1 MADRSGYIGRAPGD
15 SSVTIAR
22 QHYNPTGVQTDFTFN
37 SGYTV
42 GLIDAYLNGVK
53 LIEGNDYTASDG
65 STVGLTTAAIALD
78 TLELVAYKAFNLG
91 FVNSSVADFTVG
103 TDLTVNGNATI
114 EGNTTFNGTVTGAT
128 VGVSSAGTSI
138 GNAKTLNFVGT
149 GNTFAVDGDSVNISI
164 AGGGGGGLGTALSEV
179 KTEPGSQI
187 FTTPRNTTIS
197 AGSSLFID
205 VSAGDGGIAF
215 TKLGRIH
222 VAVGATLHVG
232 SGSTLAMDV
241 LNLFI

>member
-1 MADRSGYIGRAPGD
+1 MADRSGYIGRAPSD

-103 TDLTVNGNATI
+103 TDLVVNGNA
-114 EGNTTFNGTVTGAT
+114 TFNGTVTGAT

-187 FTTPRNTTIS
+187 FTTPRNATIS
-197 AGSSLFID
+197 AGSSLYID
-205 VSAGDGGIAF
+205 VSAGDGGVAF

-222 VAVGATLHVG
+222 VAAGATLHVG

-241 LNLFI
+241 LNLFL

>member
-1 MADRSGYIGRAPGD
+1 MADRSGYIGRAPSD

-65 STVGLTTAAIALD
+65 STVGLTTAAISLD

-103 TDLTVNGNATI
+103 TDLVVNGNA
-114 EGNTTFNGTVTGAT
+114 TFNGTVTGAT

-138 GNAKTLNFVGT
+138 GNAKTLNFIGL
-149 GNTFAVDGDSVNISI
+149 GNTFAVEGDAVNISI

-179 KTEPGSQI
+179 KSEPGSQI
-187 FTTPRNTTIS
+187 FTTPRNTTIA
-197 AGSSLFID
+197 AGSSLYID
-205 VSAGDGGIAF
+205 VSAGDGGVAF

-222 VAVGATLHVG
+222 VAAGATLHVG

-241 LNLFI
+241 LNLFL

>member
-1 MADRSGYIGRAPGD
+1 MADRNGYIGRAPGD

-65 STVGLTTAAIALD
+65 STVGLTTAAISLD

-91 FVNSSVADFTVG
+91 FVNSSVADFNVG
-103 TDLTVNGNATI
+103 ANLTVAGNA
-114 EGNTTFNGTVTGAT
+114 TFNGTVTGAT

-138 GNAKTLNFVGT
+138 GNAKTLNFIGL
-149 GNTFAVDGDSVNISI
+149 GNTFAVEGDNVNISI

-179 KTEPGSQI
+179 KTDPGNQVY
-187 FTTPRNTTIS
+187 TTPRNVTIAAGTTFFAEAS
-197 AGSSLFID
+197 
-205 VSAGDGGIAF
+205 VGDGGVVF
-215 TKLGRIH
+215 SKLGRIH
-222 VAVGATLHVG
+222 VATGATVHVG
-232 SGSTLAMDV
+232 SGTTLALDV
-241 LNLFI
+241 LRIFE

>member
-1 MADRSGYIGRAPGD
+1 MADRSGYIGRAPSD

-65 STVGLTTAAIALD
+65 STVGLTTAAISLD

-103 TDLTVNGNATI
+103 TDLVVNGNA
-114 EGNTTFNGTVTGAT
+114 TFNGTVTGAT
-128 VGVSSAGTSI
+128 VGITSAGYNVGT
-138 GNAKTLNFVGT
+138 AKSLNFIGL
-149 GNTFAVDGDSVNISI
+149 GNTFAVEGDTVNISI

-179 KTEPGSQI
+179 KSEPGSQI
-187 FTTPRNTTIS
+187 FTTPRNTTIA
-197 AGSSLFID
+197 AGSSLYID
-205 VSAGDGGIAF
+205 VSAGDGGVAF

-222 VAVGATLHVG
+222 VAAGATLHVG

-241 LNLFI
+241 LNLFL

>member
-1 MADRSGYIGRAPGD
+1 MADRSGYIGRAPSD
-15 SSVTIAR
+15 SSITIAR

-65 STVGLTTAAIALD
+65 STVGLTTAAISLD

-103 TDLTVNGNATI
+103 TNLVVNGNATI
-114 EGNTTFNGTVTGAT
+114 TGNTTFNGTVTGAT
-128 VGVSSAGTSI
+128 VGVSSAGHII
-138 GNAKTLNFVGT
+138 GNAKTLNFIGL
-149 GNTFAVDGDSVNISI
+149 GNTFAVEGDNVNISI
-164 AGGGGGGLGTALSEV
+164 AGGGGGGLGTALSDV
-179 KTEPGSQI
+179 KTEPGAQI

-205 VSAGDGGIAF
+205 VSAGDGGVAF

-241 LNLFI
+241 LRIFE

>member
-1 MADRSGYIGRAPGD
+1 MADRNGYIGRAPGD

-103 TDLTVNGNATI
+103 TDLVVNGNA
-114 EGNTTFNGTVTGAT
+114 TFNGTVTGAT

-179 KTEPGSQI
+179 KSEPGSQI
-187 FTTPRNTTIS
+187 FTTPRNTTIG
-197 AGSSLFID
+197 AGTSLFID
-205 VSAGDGGIAF
+205 VSAGDGGVAF

-222 VAVGATLHVG
+222 VAVGATLHIG
-232 SGSTLAMDV
+232 AGSTLAMDV

>member
-1 MADRSGYIGRAPGD
+1 MADRNGYIGRAPGD

-65 STVGLTTAAIALD
+65 STVGLTTAAISLD

-91 FVNSSVADFTVG
+91 FVNSSVADFNVG
-103 TDLTVNGNATI
+103 ANLTVAGNA
-114 EGNTTFNGTVTGAT
+114 TFNGTVTGAT

-138 GNAKTLNFVGT
+138 GNAKTLNFIGL
-149 GNTFAVDGDSVNISI
+149 GNTFAVEGDNVNISI
-164 AGGGGGGLGTALSEV
+164 AGGGGGGLGTALSDV
-179 KTEPGSQI
+179 KTDPGNQ
-187 FTTPRNTTIS
+187 FYTTPRNITIATGTTFFAEAS
-197 AGSSLFID
+197 
-205 VSAGDGGIAF
+205 VGDGGVVF
-215 TKLGRIH
+215 SKLGKIH
-222 VAVGATLHVG
+222 VATGATVHIG
-232 SGSTLAMDV
+232 SGTTLALDV
-241 LNLFI
+241 LNIF

>member
-1 MADRSGYIGRAPGD
+1 MADRSGYIGRAPSD

-65 STVGLTTAAIALD
+65 STVGLTTAAISLD

-91 FVNSSVADFTVG
+91 FVDSSVADFNVG
-103 TDLTVNGNATI
+103 ANLTVAGNATI
-114 EGNTTFNGTVTGAT
+114 TGNTTFNGTVTGAT

-149 GNTFAVDGDSVNISI
+149 GNTFAVDGDTVNISI
-164 AGGGGGGLGTALSEV
+164 AGGGGGGLGTALSDV
-179 KTEPGSQI
+179 KTEPGAQI

-222 VAVGATLHVG
+222 VAAGATLHVG

>member
-1 MADRSGYIGRAPGD
+1 MADRSGYIGRAPSD

-65 STVGLTTAAIALD
+65 STVGLTTAAISLD

-91 FVNSSVADFTVG
+91 FVNSSVADFNVG
-103 TDLTVNGNATI
+103 TDLVVNGNA
-114 EGNTTFNGTVTGAT
+114 TFNGTVTGAT

-138 GNAKTLNFVGT
+138 GNAKSLNFIGL
-149 GNTFAVDGDSVNISI
+149 GNTFAVEGDTVNISI

-179 KTEPGSQI
+179 KTDPGNQ
-187 FTTPRNTTIS
+187 FYTTPRNVTIATGTTFF
-197 AGSSLFID
+197 AEA
-205 VSAGDGGIAF
+205 SAGDGGVVF
-215 TKLGRIH
+215 SKLGRIH
-222 VAVGATLHVG
+222 VATGATVHVG
-232 SGSTLAMDV
+232 SGTTLALDV
-241 LNLFI
+241 LRIFE

>member
-1 MADRSGYIGRAPGD
+1 MADRSGYIGRAPSD

-65 STVGLTTAAIALD
+65 STVGLTTAAISLD

-91 FVNSSVADFTVG
+91 FVNSSVADFNVG
-103 TDLTVNGNATI
+103 TDLVVNGNA
-114 EGNTTFNGTVTGAT
+114 TFNGTVTGAT

-138 GNAKTLNFVGT
+138 GNAKSLNFIGL
-149 GNTFAVDGDSVNISI
+149 GNTFAVEGDTVNISI

-179 KTEPGSQI
+179 KSEPGSQI

-197 AGSSLFID
+197 AGSSLYID
-205 VSAGDGGIAF
+205 VSAGDGGVAF

-222 VAVGATLHVG
+222 VAAGATLHVG

-241 LNLFI
+241 LNLFL

>member
-1 MADRSGYIGRAPGD
+1 MADRSGYIGRAPSD

-65 STVGLTTAAIALD
+65 STVGLTTAAISLD

-103 TDLTVNGNATI
+103 TDLVVNGNA
-114 EGNTTFNGTVTGAT
+114 TFNGTVTGAT

-138 GNAKTLNFVGT
+138 GNAKTLNFIGL
-149 GNTFAVDGDSVNISI
+149 GNTFAVEGDAVNISI
-164 AGGGGGGLGTALSEV
+164 AGGGGGGLGTALSDV
-179 KTEPGSQI
+179 KTDPGNQ
-187 FTTPRNTTIS
+187 FYTTPRNVTIATGTTFF
-197 AGSSLFID
+197 AEA
-205 VSAGDGGIAF
+205 SAGDGGVVF
-215 TKLGRIH
+215 SKLGRIH
-222 VAVGATLHVG
+222 VATGATVHVG
-232 SGSTLAMDV
+232 SGTTLALDV
-241 LNLFI
+241 LRIFE

>member
-1 MADRSGYIGRAPGD
+1 MADRSGYIGRAPSD

-65 STVGLTTAAIALD
+65 STVGLTTAAISLD

-91 FVNSSVADFTVG
+91 FVNSSVADFNVG
-103 TDLTVNGNATI
+103 TDLVVNGNA
-114 EGNTTFNGTVTGAT
+114 TFNGTVTGAT

-138 GNAKTLNFVGT
+138 GNAKTLNFIGL
-149 GNTFAVDGDSVNISI
+149 GNTFAVEGDNVNISI

-179 KTEPGSQI
+179 KSEPGAQI
-187 FTTPRNTTIS
+187 FTTPRNTTIA
-197 AGSSLFID
+197 AGSSLYID

-222 VAVGATLHVG
+222 VAAGATLHVG

-241 LNLFI
+241 LNLFL

>member
-1 MADRSGYIGRAPGD
+1 MADRSGYIGRAPSD

-65 STVGLTTAAIALD
+65 STVGLTTAAISLD

-91 FVNSSVADFTVG
+91 FVNSSVADFNVG
-103 TDLTVNGNATI
+103 TDLVVNGNA
-114 EGNTTFNGTVTGAT
+114 TFNGTVTGAT

-138 GNAKTLNFVGT
+138 GNAKTLNFIGL
-149 GNTFAVDGDSVNISI
+149 GNTFAVEGDNVNISI

-179 KTEPGSQI
+179 KSEPGSQI
-187 FTTPRNTTIS
+187 FTTPRNATIS

-222 VAVGATLHVG
+222 VAAGATLHVG

-241 LNLFI
+241 LNLFL

>member
-1 MADRSGYIGRAPGD
+1 MADRSGYIGRAPSD

-65 STVGLTTAAIALD
+65 STVGLTTAAISLD

-103 TDLTVNGNATI
+103 TDLVVNGNA
-114 EGNTTFNGTVTGAT
+114 TFNGTVTGAT
-128 VGVSSAGTSI
+128 VGITSAGYNVGT
-138 GNAKTLNFVGT
+138 AKSLNFIGL
-149 GNTFAVDGDSVNISI
+149 GNTFAVEGDTVNISL

-179 KTEPGSQI
+179 KTDPGNQ
-187 FTTPRNTTIS
+187 FYTTPRNVTIATGTTFFAEAS
-197 AGSSLFID
+197 
-205 VSAGDGGIAF
+205 VGDGGIVF
-215 TKLGRIH
+215 SKLGKIH
-222 VAVGATLHVG
+222 VATGATVHIG
-232 SGSTLAMDV
+232 SGTTLALDV
-241 LNLFI
+241 LRIFE

>member
-22 QHYNPTGVQTDFTFN
+22 QHYNPTGVQTNFTFN

-65 STVGLTTAAIALD
+65 STVGLTTAAISLD

-91 FVNSSVADFTVG
+91 FVNSSVAEFTVG

-114 EGNTTFNGTVTGAT
+114 TGNTTFNGTVTGAT

-205 VSAGDGGIAF
+205 VSAGDGGVAF

-232 SGSTLAMDV
+232 SGSTLAMDI
-241 LNLFI
+241 LNLFT

>member
-1 MADRSGYIGRAPGD
+1 MADRSGYIGRAPSD

-65 STVGLTTAAIALD
+65 STVGLTTAAISLD

-103 TDLTVNGNATI
+103 TDLVVNGNA
-114 EGNTTFNGTVTGAT
+114 TFNGTVTGAT

-138 GNAKTLNFVGT
+138 GNAKSLNFIGL
-149 GNTFAVDGDSVNISI
+149 GNTFAVEGDAVNISI

-179 KTEPGSQI
+179 KTDPGNQ
-187 FTTPRNTTIS
+187 FYTTPRNVTIVAGTTFF
-197 AGSSLFID
+197 AEA
-205 VSAGDGGIAF
+205 SAGDGGVISISVDILYF
-215 TKLGRIH
+215 
-222 VAVGATLHVG
+222 
-232 SGSTLAMDV
+232 
-241 LNLFI
+241 

>member
-15 SSVTIAR
+15 SSTTIAR
-22 QHYNPTGVQTDFTFN
+22 QNYTPTGIQTDFTFN

-103 TDLTVNGNATI
+103 TDLVVNGNA
-114 EGNTTFNGTVTGAT
+114 TFNGTVTGAT

-149 GNTFAVDGDSVNISI
+149 GNTFAVEGDTVNISI

-187 FTTPRNTTIS
+187 FTTPRNATIS
-197 AGSSLFID
+197 AGSSLYID
-205 VSAGDGGIAF
+205 VSAGDGGVAF

-222 VAVGATLHVG
+222 VAAGATLHVG

-241 LNLFI
+241 LNLFL

>member
-1 MADRSGYIGRAPGD
+1 MADRNGYIGRAPGD
-15 SSVTIAR
+15 SSITIAR
-22 QHYNPTGVQTDFTFN
+22 QNYTPTGIQTDFTFN

-103 TDLTVNGNATI
+103 TDLVVNGNA
-114 EGNTTFNGTVTGAT
+114 TFNGTVTGAT
-128 VGVSSAGTSI
+128 VGITSAGYNVGT
-138 GNAKTLNFVGT
+138 AKSLNFIGL
-149 GNTFAVDGDSVNISI
+149 GNTFAVEGDTVNISI

-179 KTEPGSQI
+179 KTDPGNQ
-187 FTTPRNTTIS
+187 FYTTPRNVTIATGTTFFAEAS
-197 AGSSLFID
+197 
-205 VSAGDGGIAF
+205 VGDGGVVF
-215 TKLGRIH
+215 SKLGRIH
-222 VAVGATLHVG
+222 VATGATLHVG
-232 SGSTLAMDV
+232 SGTTLAMDV
-241 LNLFI
+241 LNLFL

>member
-1 MADRSGYIGRAPGD
+1 MADRSGYIGRAPSD

-65 STVGLTTAAIALD
+65 STVGLTTAAISLD

-91 FVNSSVADFTVG
+91 FVNSSVADFNVG
-103 TDLTVNGNATI
+103 ANLTVAGNA
-114 EGNTTFNGTVTGAT
+114 TFNGTVTGAT

-138 GNAKTLNFVGT
+138 GNAKTLNFIGL
-149 GNTFAVDGDSVNISI
+149 GNTFAVEGDNVNISI

-179 KTEPGSQI
+179 KTDPGNQ
-187 FTTPRNTTIS
+187 FYTTPRNVTIAAGTTFF
-197 AGSSLFID
+197 AEA
-205 VSAGDGGIAF
+205 SAGDGGVAF

-241 LNLFI
+241 LNLFL

>member
-1 MADRSGYIGRAPGD
+1 MADRSGYIGRAPSD

-65 STVGLTTAAIALD
+65 STVGLTTAAISLD

-91 FVNSSVADFTVG
+91 FVNSSVADFNVG
-103 TDLTVNGNATI
+103 TDLVVNGNA
-114 EGNTTFNGTVTGAT
+114 TFNGTVTGAT

-138 GNAKTLNFVGT
+138 GNAKSLNFIGL
-149 GNTFAVDGDSVNISI
+149 GNTFAVEGDAVNISI
-164 AGGGGGGLGTALSEV
+164 AGGGGGGLGTALSDV
-179 KTEPGSQI
+179 KTDPGNQ
-187 FTTPRNTTIS
+187 FYTTPRNVTIATGTTFF
-197 AGSSLFID
+197 AEA
-205 VSAGDGGIAF
+205 SAGDGGVVF
-215 TKLGRIH
+215 SKLGRIH
-222 VAVGATLHVG
+222 VATGATVHVG
-232 SGSTLAMDV
+232 SGTTLALDV
-241 LNLFI
+241 LRIFE

>member
-1 MADRSGYIGRAPGD
+1 MADRSGYIGRAPSD

-65 STVGLTTAAIALD
+65 STVGLTTAAISLD

-91 FVNSSVADFTVG
+91 FVDSSVADFNVG
-103 TDLTVNGNATI
+103 ANLTVAGNA
-114 EGNTTFNGTVTGAT
+114 TFNGTVTGAT

-138 GNAKTLNFVGT
+138 GNAKTLIFVGT
-149 GNTFAVDGDSVNISI
+149 GNTFAVEGDAVNISI
-164 AGGGGGGLGTALSEV
+164 AGGGGGGLGTALSQV
-179 KTEPGSQI
+179 KTEPASQI
-187 FTTPRNTTIS
+187 FTTPRNATIS

-205 VSAGDGGIAF
+205 VSAGDGGVAF

>member
-1 MADRSGYIGRAPGD
+1 MADRNGYIGRAPGD

-65 STVGLTTAAIALD
+65 STVGLTTAAISLD

-114 EGNTTFNGTVTGAT
+114 TGNTTFNGTVTGAT

-179 KTEPGSQI
+179 KTEPGAQV
-187 FTTPRNTTIS
+187 FTTPRNTTIG
-197 AGSSLFID
+197 AGRSLFID
-205 VSAGDGGIAF
+205 VSAGDGGVAF

>member
-1 MADRSGYIGRAPGD
+1 MADRSGYIGRAPSD

-65 STVGLTTAAIALD
+65 STVGLTTAAISLD

-91 FVNSSVADFTVG
+91 FVDSSVADFNVG
-103 TDLTVNGNATI
+103 ANLTVAGNA
-114 EGNTTFNGTVTGAT
+114 TFNGTVTGAT

-138 GNAKTLNFVGT
+138 GNAKSLNFIGL
-149 GNTFAVDGDSVNISI
+149 GNTFAVEGDAVNISI
-164 AGGGGGGLGTALSEV
+164 AGGGGGGLGTALSQV
-179 KTEPGSQI
+179 KTEPASQI
-187 FTTPRNTTIS
+187 FTTPRNATIS
-197 AGSSLFID
+197 AGSSLYID
-205 VSAGDGGIAF
+205 VSAGDGGVAF

-222 VAVGATLHVG
+222 VAAGATLHVG

-241 LNLFI
+241 LNLFL

>member
-1 MADRSGYIGRAPGD
+1 MADRSGYIGRAPSD

-65 STVGLTTAAIALD
+65 STVGLTTAAISLD

-91 FVNSSVADFTVG
+91 FVNSSVADFNVG
-103 TDLTVNGNATI
+103 ANLTVAGNA
-114 EGNTTFNGTVTGAT
+114 TFNGTVTGAT
-128 VGVSSAGTSI
+128 VGITSAGYNVGT
-138 GNAKTLNFVGT
+138 AKSLNFIGL
-149 GNTFAVDGDSVNISI
+149 GNTFAVEGDTVNISI

-179 KTEPGSQI
+179 KTDPGNQ
-187 FTTPRNTTIS
+187 FYTTPRNVTIATGTTFF
-197 AGSSLFID
+197 AEA
-205 VSAGDGGIAF
+205 SAGDGGVVF
-215 TKLGRIH
+215 SKLGKIH
-222 VAVGATLHVG
+222 VATGATVHIG
-232 SGSTLAMDV
+232 SGTTLALDV
-241 LNLFI
+241 LNIF